1 MVVVIARGRLDDASP
16 LEFGAALGVLTI
28 VGLLGTW
35 PTLRPTEF
43 VAVPVGDILIAN
55 DRLQYIVLAWPSHA
69 RQVQVSLDGNTRYVL
84 WFMRGDEVLA
94 RVWLDDTG
102 GRFAGQLVV
111 RCPRRRRPALIACGL
126 SRAWSSSSTYWAT
139 CPARPKRVVRLRRRG

>member
-16 LEFGAALGVLTI
+16 LEFGVGLGALTI

-35 PTLRPTEF
+35 PTLRPREF
-43 VAVPVGDILIAN
+43 VAVPVGDNLIAN
-55 DRLQYIVLAWPSHA
+55 DRLQYIVLARPSHA

-111 RCPRRRRPALIACGL
+111 NGAEVPAAAQAGFDRVRIIPRLEQEQHVLGHLHLLDPNE
-126 SRAWSSSSTYWAT
+126 
-139 CPARPKRVVRLRRRG
+139 